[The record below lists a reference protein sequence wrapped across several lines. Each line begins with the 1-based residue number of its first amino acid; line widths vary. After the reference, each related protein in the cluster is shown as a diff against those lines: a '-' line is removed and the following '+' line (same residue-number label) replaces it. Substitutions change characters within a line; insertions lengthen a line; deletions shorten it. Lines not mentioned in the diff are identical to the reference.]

1 VIVDFPTVADL
12 LTFSVNVLVEVAF
25 AGLNDAFTPLGSPLA
40 LRATLPAKPFVGLIV
55 IVLVPLLPSATV
67 TAFGDAVS
75 VKFPVDDFVTVSLI
89 VVLAVRLP
97 DVPVIVTVVVPA
109 AAVALASSV
118 RVLLEAVGLALNDA
132 VTPAG
137 SPLALR
143 VALPAK
149 PPAGL
154 IVIALVV
161 LPPAATVSVFGA
173 AVSVKLPTDDS
184 LTASAIVVLAV
195 RLPDVPVIVTI
206 AVPVAAVALAFRVNV
221 LVEVVGFGLNVAVTP
236 LGSPDAAS
244 VTLPLNPFSA
254 VTVMALVPLP
264 PCTIDTLVGEATKA
278 KPLSPPGQLLARLAA
293 FTVPIPVAKS
303 QPVVVP

>member
-1 VIVDFPTVADL
+1 VIVDFPTVAEL
-12 LTFSVNVLVEVAF
+12 PTFSVNVLVEVAL

-55 IVLVPLLPSATV
+55 IALVPLLPSATV

-75 VKFPVDDFVTVSLI
+75 VKSPAEALFTVSLI

-109 AAVALASSV
+109 AAAALASSV
-118 RVLLEAVGLALNDA
+118 RVLLEAAGLALNDA
-132 VTPAG
+132 VTPLG

-143 VALPAK
+143 VTLPAK

-161 LPPAATVSVFGA
+161 LPPASTVGVFGA

-206 AVPVAAVALAFRVNV
+206 AVPVAAMALAFRVNV
-221 LVEVVGFGLNVAVTP
+221 LVEVVEFGLNVAVTP

-254 VTVMALVPLP
+254 VTVMVLVPSP

-278 KPLSPPGQLLARLAA
+278 KPLSPPGQLLARLVA